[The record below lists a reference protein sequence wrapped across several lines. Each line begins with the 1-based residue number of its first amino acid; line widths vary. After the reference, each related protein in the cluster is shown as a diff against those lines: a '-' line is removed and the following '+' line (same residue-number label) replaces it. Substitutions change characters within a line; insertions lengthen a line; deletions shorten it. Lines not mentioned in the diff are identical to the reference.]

1 MVTELTENLKDLLF
15 SDDTDKQDLGLR
27 AMGYNETKEDF
38 NKLKELVKPFGW
50 IARNTMEY
58 YAEYI
63 VAKKP
68 PEPPENPY
76 AVEEVYII
84 PRKIAP
90 NVE

>member
-27 AMGYNETKEDF
+27 AMGYNETEEDF
-38 NKLKELVKPFGW
+38 NKLKELLEPFSW
-50 IARNTMEY
+50 SPRRISDYCAYRLLKRTKELS
-58 YAEYI
+58 
-63 VAKKP
+63 K
-68 PEPPENPY
+68 NPY